1 MLQLAIHHGLI
12 LKKVHRGIEF
22 HQEEWLKPYILL
34 NTEQRTKATNDF
46 EKNLYKLMSNAVYGK
61 KMEN

>member
-1 MLQLAIHHGLI
+1 MLQLAIRHGLI

-61 KMEN
+61 TMEN